1 MKSDRKL
8 ENWSQKVSQTLK
20 AWVLSQIKRLISHLN
35 EIIES
40 CDTQMIRL
48 IHFRSH
54 FLIEIHIAF
63 SIQNCFTFS
72 DISTFQNWNTI
83 SIHTYRIWTNYSN
96 PGQLYPPRP
105 LNFKV
110 VFFFQGLRRVD
121 KTNQTPQHDTSRTRC
136 LTMTFG
142 EGGVSPIFFLEV
154 WIFCPSTVYF
164 STLKFICFYAWK
176 IFHFLTIPT
185 QHFLKK
191 NIAIVFVHFSSQ
203 FCFGVLT
210 CLFPMLS
217 IPFLIFISQF
227 SFLLW

>member
-1 MKSDRKL
+1 MKSGRKL

-121 KTNQTPQHDTSRTRC
+121 KTNQTPQHDTSRTCC

-142 EGGVSPIFFLEV
+142 EGGVSPIFSSRFE
-154 WIFCPSTVYF
+154 Y
-164 STLKFICFYAWK
+164 
-176 IFHFLTIPT
+176 
-185 QHFLKK
+185 
-191 NIAIVFVHFSSQ
+191 FVH
-203 FCFGVLT
+203 LRY
-210 CLFPMLS
+210 
-217 IPFLIFISQF
+217 ISQPLS
-227 SFLLW
+227 SFVSMLGKYFIFWPSQPNIKKKTLQ